1 MSERSTAASVA
12 IVGMAG
18 RFPGAPD
25 VGRFWE
31 NLCAG
36 VDGITRFT
44 DDELARAGVPE
55 ALRGD
60 PRYVGARGVIEGAEL
75 FDAAFFS
82 VGAREAE
89 LTDPQHRVF
98 LECAWE
104 ALEAAGLD
112 PQRYEG
118 PVGVFAGAAHP
129 SYLVHNLVAAR
140 VDQRPLIELVGELAA
155 LIGNDKDHLTTRVA
169 YKLGLR
175 GPAVTVQSACS
186 TSLVAVALACQSLLA
201 YQCDAAL
208 AGGVSLT
215 FPRGEGYLAQEG
227 HILSPDGTCRAF
239 DASAAGTVPGE
250 GVGVVVLKRLD
261 DAVADGDHI
270 HAVILAAAVNNDGAA
285 KVGYTAPG
293 VDGQVEVITTA
304 HSLADVDAST
314 IAHVEAHGTG
324 TALGDPIEVEAL
336 GRAFALG
343 APRSAP
349 CFLGSAKAAVGH
361 LNTAAGVTALV
372 KAALAVERGVIP
384 PVCHF
389 AAPNPRLDLAR
400 GGFAVPSTRTA
411 WPASATPRR
420 AGVSA
425 FGFGG
430 TNAHCV
436 LEEAPPRARSKAP
449 PWQLL
454 TLSARS
460 TAALDAVTSK
470 LAAHLEAHPSID
482 LGDVAFT
489 LQQGRRA
496 FQHRRA
502 VVARDAA
509 DAVEALRD
517 GSRARSEGSVEAPLV
532 DAVAML
538 FPGQGSQRAG
548 MASSLYRDDAT
559 FRGSVDRCLAALDG
573 AMAAAV
579 RSALLDEGSE
589 REALLRRTEV
599 AQPALFILSWA
610 LAQRWIAWGVRPAAM
625 LGHSVGEWVAA
636 ALSGVFALEDAV
648 RLVSA
653 RGRLMQAMA
662 AGAMLAVPLPVE
674 SVPLDDALAVAAVNT
689 PTSCVVS
696 GPVEA
701 VEALARRLEAGGVA
715 TRRLAVERAFH
726 SPSMDAAV
734 APFAELVAKARRA
747 TPTIPFISN
756 VSGAWIT
763 ADEAVDPRYWA
774 RQLRAT
780 VRFHDGVVALASR
793 ARVAVEV
800 GAGATLTSLVAQG
813 RAGLRCV
820 ASLRRASDAPDRA
833 QLFEALGALWAAG
846 VAVDWRAVDGDV
858 ARVKTPL
865 PTYPFERRR
874 YLIEAPPKVDAPT
887 LPAWRDAPKTAP
899 LTDRDV
905 WVIAA
910 KGPRA
915 DAIADAMRARGARV
929 TAVDHDDDR
938 VAEALRARGGSA
950 PLVVDLRGLDSI
962 KAAVAGV
969 TRLLQS
975 LGRVPPRRA
984 VTLCVAARSSLTR
997 SLEGFASLEASAL
1010 HALAATAPVEYAD
1023 LRARVVDVDELPD
1036 AATLADELL
1045 RDGDGAVALRGVR
1058 RAARPFARDGQLA
1071 RAPWPVGSLAERD
1084 AAVRA
1089 SLNLRSIE
1097 DFEEARRALDALCVT
1112 QIIEL
1117 LGASGVALDG
1127 RPLTRAALREKTGVL
1142 PKFELLLDAWLDAL
1156 VEAGAARADGDA
1168 LRITAERGADANAKA
1183 ATIRRDHP
1191 GFRGLLDLM
1200 GRCAAHHA
1208 DALRGRVDAI
1218 GTLYPGGSSSFVD
1231 QCERDTVDVRG
1242 EHGAIALAC
1251 EVIAAMARGRSKP
1264 LRVLEVGGGRGLL
1277 TWPLARALG
1286 GTDAELHFTDLGKV
1300 FVDDARREARR
1311 RGVASR
1317 MSFGVLDVSRPG
1329 DAQGYEGR
1337 RFDVVV
1343 AFNVVHAARDVGAAL
1358 ANLKGLLE
1366 ADGALALVE
1375 VVRTHRWDALTWGLA
1390 EGWWHFEDRYRT
1402 RSPLLS
1408 LDAWERCLR
1417 DAGFASVERAPLD
1430 DARAD
1435 HGLVVARLAA
1445 DGASNAPRSPLD
1457 VPIQQLDAERWLE
1470 GLAALRSDERLP
1482 SAPCMGGAMA
1492 LASRWRGASSERVAV
1507 EETVTEE
1514 PAATAH
1520 PRPLESAYAAPRTD
1534 TERRLCALCE
1544 DLLGVS
1550 PVGLDDDLVA
1560 LGADS
1565 LIMLRLTDR
1574 VQRELGMKVPEGA
1587 AFRGMT
1593 PAKIAAALDR
1603 PDEPPP
1609 VDDDPAS
1616 PLVALQSKGALPPL
1630 FFAHPAAGVVF
1641 PYVEL
1646 ARRLGETRPFYALQA
1661 RGLDGA
1667 AEPDR
1672 TIEAMA
1678 ARYVAAIRA
1687 RQPRGPYHLGGFSFG
1702 CLVAYEMACQLSA
1715 QGERVALLA
1724 LLDEPAPVDGH
1735 RPAGLN
1741 LAWQLGSGIARSI
1754 WPHLH
1759 DYLYL
1764 RDTMLAGE
1772 EGDGVRARWRRFLAR
1787 SVMAGYIPA
1796 EHRPMALRQPAIPP
1810 MAELFKLHVALT
1822 GTYAPRAYAQRVTLL
1837 KVTELGGRNAS
1848 DPTWGWSML
1857 AAGGVEV
1864 IPVPGEHLT
1873 VLRMPH
1879 VEALAGALSECLA
1892 RCAREG

>member
-1 MSERSTAASVA
+1 MSERSTASSVA

-18 RFPGAPD
+18 RFPSAPD
-25 VGRFWE
+25 VERFWE

-36 VDGITRFT
+36 LDGVTRFS
-44 DDELARAGVPE
+44 DEDLARAGVAE
-55 ALRGD
+55 SLRSD
-60 PRYVGARGVIEGAEL
+60 PRYVGARGVIEGADL
-75 FDAAFFS
+75 FDAGFFN

-112 PQRYEG
+112 PARYPG

-140 VDQRPLIELVGELAA
+140 VDQRPLLELVGELAA

-175 GPAVTVQSACS
+175 GPAITVQSACS

-201 YQCDAAL
+201 FQCDAAL

-227 HILSPDGTCRAF
+227 HILSPDGRCRAF
-239 DASAAGTVPGE
+239 DVSAAGTVPGE

-261 DAVADGDHI
+261 DALADGDHI
-270 HAVILAAAVNNDGAA
+270 HAVILAAALNNDGAA

-336 GRAFALG
+336 TRAFAHGG
-343 APRSAP
+343 ARSFP

-372 KAALAVERGVIP
+372 KATLAVEHATIP

-389 AAPNPRLDLAR
+389 TAPNPRLDLAR
-400 GGFAVPSTRTA
+400 GGFVVPSSRTP
-411 WPASATPRR
+411 WPSAATPRR

-436 LEEAPPRARSKAP
+436 LEEAPARERAKAP
-449 PWQLL
+449 AWQLL
-454 TLSARS
+454 TLSARTE
-460 TAALDAVTSK
+460 TALEAMSARLAARLDAAPTV
-470 LAAHLEAHPSID
+470 D

-502 VVARDAA
+502 IVARDVA
-509 DAVEALRD
+509 DAVVALRD
-517 GSRARSEGSVEAPLV
+517 RSRGRVGAVTDDEVG
-532 DAVAML
+532 VAML

-548 MASSLYRDDAT
+548 MAASFHRDDAV
-559 FRGSVDRCLAALDG
+559 FREAFERCVNALRVSLAG
-573 AMAAAV
+573 VV
-579 RSALLDEGSE
+579 RSALLEDTPES
-589 REALLRRTEV
+589 EALLRRTEV
-599 AQPALFILSWA
+599 AQPALFVMSWS
-610 LAQRWIAWGVRPAAM
+610 LAQRWIAWGVRPVAM
-625 LGHSVGEWVAA
+625 LGHSIGEWVAA
-636 ALSGVFALEDAV
+636 TLAGVFSLEDAV

-653 RGRLMQAMA
+653 RGGLMQSMPV
-662 AGAMLAVPLPVE
+662 GAMLAVPLAVAE
-674 SVPLDDALAVAAVNT
+674 VPLDAALAVAAVNT
-689 PTSCVVS
+689 PSSCVIS
-696 GPVEA
+696 GSAEA
-701 VEALARRLEAGGVA
+701 IDALAKTLEARGVA

-734 APFAELVAKARRA
+734 SPFEELVRKAARSA
-747 TPTIPFISN
+747 PTIPFISN
-756 VSGAWIT
+756 VSGTWIT

-774 RQLRAT
+774 AQLRAT
-780 VRFHDGVVALASR
+780 VRFHDGAVALSAR

-800 GAGATLTSLVAQG
+800 GAGATLTSLVTQG
-813 RAGLRCV
+813 RSGLRSV
-820 ASLRRASDAPDRA
+820 ASLGRARDVSDRA
-833 QLFEALGALWAAG
+833 RLFEALGELWTAG
-846 VAVDWRAVDGDV
+846 VTVDWREVDRDV

-874 YLIEAPPKVDAPT
+874 YFIEAPARADAPT
-887 LPAWRDAPKTAP
+887 LPAWRDAPVTAP
-899 LTDRDV
+899 VADRDV
-905 WVIAA
+905 WLIAT
-910 KGPRA
+910 KSPLSES
-915 DAIADAMRARGARV
+915 IAEAMRRRGARV

-938 VAEALRARGGSA
+938 VAEALRARGGDA
-950 PLVVDLRGLDSI
+950 PLVVDLRGLDSL
-962 KAAVAGV
+962 KTATAGV

-975 LGRVPPRRA
+975 LGRVPPKRA
-984 VTLCVAARSSLTR
+984 VTLCVAARASVTR
-997 SLEGFASLEASAL
+997 SLDGIASLDASAL
-1010 HALAATAPVEYAD
+1010 HALVATAPVEYAD
-1023 LRARVVDVDELPD
+1023 LRARIVDVDELPD

-1045 RDGDGAVALRGVR
+1045 REGDGVVAMRGER
-1058 RAARPFARDGQLA
+1058 RATRPFARDGALA
-1071 RAPWPVGSLAERD
+1071 RVTWPAGSLLERD

-1097 DFEEARRALDALCVT
+1097 DFEDARRALDSLCVT
-1112 QIIEL
+1112 QILEL
-1117 LGASGVALDG
+1117 LAASGVALDG
-1127 RPLTRAALREKTGVL
+1127 GPLTRAALREKTGVL
-1142 PKFELLLDAWLDAL
+1142 PKFERLLDAWLDAL
-1156 VEAGAARADGDA
+1156 VEAGAARADGDT
-1168 LRITAERGADANAKA
+1168 LFITAERGVDANAKA

-1191 GFRGLLDLM
+1191 EFRGVLDLM
-1200 GRCAAHHA
+1200 VRCAAHHA
-1208 DALRGRVDAI
+1208 DALRGKVDAI
-1218 GTLYPGGSSSFVD
+1218 GTLYPNGSSSFVD

-1251 EVIAAMARGRSKP
+1251 EVVAAMARGRTKP
-1264 LRVLEVGGGRGLL
+1264 LRILEVGGGRGLL

-1317 MSFGVLDVSRPG
+1317 MSFGVLDVSKPA
-1329 DAQGYEGR
+1329 DAQGYENR

-1358 ANLKGLLE
+1358 SNLE
-1366 ADGALALVE
+1366 ALLKPDGTLALVE

-1390 EGWWHFEDRYRT
+1390 EGWWHYEDRYRT

-1408 LDAWERCLR
+1408 LDAWARCLR
-1417 DAGFASVERAPLD
+1417 DVGFASVERAPLD

-1435 HGLVVARLAA
+1435 HGLVVARRSSE
-1445 DGASNAPRSPLD
+1445 GASSAPRNPLD
-1457 VPIQQLDAERWLE
+1457 VPIQQLDAEHWVE
-1470 GLAALRSDERLP
+1470 ALATLRSDGGALP
-1482 SAPCMGGAMA
+1482 SAPCLGGVMG
-1492 LASRWRGASSERVAV
+1492 LAARWRAAASASVAV
-1507 EETVTEE
+1507 EEVVTVE
-1514 PAATAH
+1514 PVATAH
-1520 PRPLESAYAAPRTD
+1520 PRPLESAYVAPRTD

-1550 PVGLDDDLVA
+1550 PVGVDDDLVA

-1603 PDEPPP
+1603 PEEPPP

-1616 PLVALQSKGALPPL
+1616 PLVALQSKGSLPPL

-1646 ARRLGETRPFYALQA
+1646 ARRLGESRPFYALQA

-1667 AEPDR
+1667 SKPDL

-1678 ARYVAAIRA
+1678 ERYVAAIRS
-1687 RQPRGPYHLGGFSFG
+1687 RQPKGPYHLGGFSFG
-1702 CLVAYEMACQLSA
+1702 CLVAYEIACQLSA

-1772 EGDGVRARWRRFLAR
+1772 AGDGVRARWRRFLAR

-1810 MAELFKLHVALT
+1810 MAELFRLHVALT

-1837 KVTELGGRNAS
+1837 KVTRLGGRNAS

-1879 VEALAGALSECLA
+1879 VEALAGVLSECLA
-1892 RCAREG
+1892 RSAREG